1 MKINNSLTFL
11 VAAVWFVNGL
21 FCKVLGFVPRHREI
35 VARILGE
42 QHADAIT
49 LMIGLAEVAMTVWVL
64 SGIARRTNVIVQ
76 IVVIAAMNILE
87 FFLAPDLLL
96 WGRVNAA
103 IAFLF
108 ILLLC
113 YWEFRRENV

>member
-1 MKINNSLTFL
+1 MAINRFLTFL
-11 VAAVWFVNGL
+11 IATVWLINGL

-42 QHADAIT
+42 QHADAIA
-49 LMIGLAEVAMTVWVL
+49 LMIGLAEVGMTVWIV
-64 SGIARRTNVIVQ
+64 SGIARRVNAIMQ
-76 IVVIAAMNILE
+76 IVIIAAMNVLE

-96 WGRVNAA
+96 WGRINAV

-108 ILLLC
+108 ILLIC
-113 YWEFRRENV
+113 YWEFRRERV